1 MALAPA
7 KRLTR
12 QANNG
17 DKLAFFSMMLESIEE
32 QAKLSAPEGTIAL
45 LRDLVHE
52 HTGTFFD
59 ASRFDTLTDKL
70 TPLARERGC
79 GSFLDYYYLLKFG
92 SDSSAEWQ
100 RVMEALSVQETYFWR
115 EMDQV
120 RALVEVLVPAWFSRS
135 RSPLRIWSAA
145 CATGEEP
152 FTLAIALEEAGWYQR
167 APIEIL
173 ASDAS
178 VTALE
183 KARRGI
189 FRERSFRCLPDNLR
203 AKYFQPVPQ
212 GWCIAPEMLVRVRFQ
227 RANLVAPGE
236 IDTLARVPVIFCRN
250 VFIYFSPAAI
260 TRTVGHF
267 AERMP
272 EGGHLFVGVSESL
285 LRLNTGFDLQ
295 EIGKAF
301 VYINKPRAQVASGGY
316 P

>member
-1 MALAPA
+1 MPFSSDTLGLP
-7 KRLTR
+7 
-12 QANNG
+12 
-17 DKLAFFSMMLESIEE
+17 DSAF
-32 QAKLSAPEGTIAL
+32 GL
-45 LRDLVHE
+45 LRDLIHE
-52 HTGTFFD
+52 RTGLFYD
-59 ASRFDTLTDKL
+59 QSKSEVLTDKL
-70 TPLARERGC
+70 SPLVIERGF
-79 GSFLDYYYLLKFG
+79 GSFLDYYYLLKY
-92 SDSSAEWQ
+92 DPAANQEWKK
-100 RVMEALSVQETYFWR
+100 VIDALSVQETYFWR

-120 RALVEVLVPAWFSRS
+120 RAVADLLVPQHFSTPRAA
-135 RSPLRIWSAA
+135 PLRIWSAA

-236 IDTLARVPVIFCRN
+236 IDALARVPVIFCRN

-301 VYINKPRAQVASGGY
+301 VYVNKPRAQVTSGGY